1 MSVRTNWIESGFALI
16 SWFTGRACRL
26 AWSSSRRSRTRSGA
40 LQTTL
45 GRAVLELDP
54 GATAAQL
61 ARLDFWLA
69 LSGISGQ
76 AG

>member
-1 MSVRTNWIESGFALI
+1 MWSERVFILAARRGRLI
-16 SWFTGRACRL
+16 RLEVILGAEPPRA
-26 AWSSSRRSRTRSGA
+26 W
-40 LQTTL
+40 Q
-45 GRAVLELDP
+45 LEIDP